1 MSEQNYDV
9 IIVGAGFGGIGAAV
23 QLTSAITA
31 GTKGVT
37 GRKG

>member
-23 QLTSAITA
+23 PGMLSMFAIIIPT
-31 GTKGVT
+31 
-37 GRKG
+37 